1 MFIYLP
7 KSFRNGVQGIG
18 NMRSLPLILIGAMLL
33 TGIVA
38 MVPEEAD
45 ADYTW
50 QGKHLY
56 ADQWLYFE
64 IGALDQN
71 DQVDYGVRVTTPDE
85 SVNVAIMDSTNYAAF
100 DSENFDT
107 FVGYEVQWQVRSLE
121 ESAIIPYQQIWYFV
135 VIGDNFLYTEI
146 DIEYY
151 VEVVEEENGGGIC
164 GGAFIISGIIIIG
177 LLAVLTVNKR

>member
-1 MFIYLP
+1 
-7 KSFRNGVQGIG
+7 
-18 NMRSLPLILIGAMLL
+18 MRTIPLIIIGIMIL
-33 TGIVA
+33 TGIIA
-38 MVPEEAD
+38 MVPQEAD

-64 IGALDQN
+64 IGALDQK

-100 DSENFDT
+100 DSADFET
-107 FVGYEVQWQVRSLE
+107 FVGYEVQLQVRTLE
-121 ESAIIPYQQIWYFV
+121 ESAIIPYQQVWYFV
-135 VIGDNFLYTEI
+135 VIADDFPYAEI

-151 VEVVEEENGGGIC
+151 VELVEEDEDNGIC
-164 GGAFIISGIIIIG
+164 TSAFILSALILIGI
-177 LLAVLTVNKR
+177 LATLTINRR